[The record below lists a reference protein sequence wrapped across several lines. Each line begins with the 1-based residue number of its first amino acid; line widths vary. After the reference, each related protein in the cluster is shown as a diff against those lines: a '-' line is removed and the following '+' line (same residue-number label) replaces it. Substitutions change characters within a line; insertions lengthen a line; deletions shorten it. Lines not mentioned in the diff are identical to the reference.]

1 MEVAKATE
9 SKFKIMREISKEQA
23 FLLACK
29 FEADALLAYTE
40 REWLMYGSLSNRL
53 IAKLDKVRRDAEKLR
68 GHLLAQPVENRS
80 VILVQHFVME
90 QFTAFKRFALKNEF
104 NFQTPL
110 LHTTIHFYAAAGEH
124 ARPFQSR
131 WQS

>member
-40 REWLMYGSLSNRL
+40 AKVSLGYTNDLEAYTDAKWL
-53 IAKLDKVRRDAEKLR
+53 
-68 GHLLAQPVENRS
+68 
-80 VILVQHFVME
+80 LV
-90 QFTAFKRFALKNEF
+90 L
-104 NFQTPL
+104 
-110 LHTTIHFYAAAGEH
+110 
-124 ARPFQSR
+124 
-131 WQS
+131 